1 MKTTRAKLKT
11 TQNHQLENRKKL
23 FAIFSPPNVL
33 KSEANG
39 FHCCQI
45 HNFAII
51 TKRSSP
57 AVDAVPECGSHF
69 SECSSAC
76 SVDFTVWNVV
86 FMYCVVLCAVLCAD
100 QIRVHRSQ
108 CTAWCEQITVP
119 FVLWQKCT
127 AMQCTAHSGRKLPR
141 FPASLAI
148 ISIIAQSVANPTICL
163 FSNLVCV

>member
-1 MKTTRAKLKT
+1 MKTTHAKLKT

-69 SECSSAC
+69 AKCSSAC
-76 SVDFTVWNVV
+76 SVDSTVWNVV
-86 FMYCVVLCAVLCAD
+86 CYSVLCAD

-108 CTAWCEQITVP
+108 CTAWCEQVAVP

-127 AMQCTAHSGRKLPR
+127 LSNTQQCNAQHILAESFRASRHPWLSSASVHSLW
-141 FPASLAI
+141 
-148 ISIIAQSVANPTICL
+148 PTPL
-163 FSNLVCV
+163 SAFFQT